1 MFIFFNLTKILQK
14 FWVAFSGNGVSRKIA
29 FETFSEQLQTADQ
42 SSKPDF
48 EADFYLGSK
57 LGKFWDF
64 IPRISNQ
71 KAAIFWFT
79 LIGPLCSSL
88 MLGNNV
94 ILKLES
100 N

>member
-1 MFIFFNLTKILQK
+1 MELLEKVL
-14 FWVAFSGNGVSRKIA
+14 FSQ
-29 FETFSEQLQTADQ
+29 QLQTADQ

-48 EADFYLGSK
+48 EADFYLGSN

-64 IPRISNQ
+64 SHRISHP
-71 KAAIFWFT
+71 KTAILRIT
-79 LIGPLCSSL
+79 LTGPLYFSL

-94 ILKLES
+94 ILKLER